1 MPTYQQHPLA
11 RLLNPLL
18 NPLQALRTLARNP
31 VALERGL
38 GVLLWLGLIAV
49 LLTKGEFLS

>member
-11 RLLNPLL
+11 RFLNPLH
-18 NPLQALRTLARNP
+18 AIRALARNP